1 MDKKKHGPRKGC
13 VYEDMTST
21 VSGTECTGLMP
32 TPPQDEDEYEAYQ
45 ELHQEGGIFEH
56 NKRAYAPNYGNSRA
70 QPHVFAL
77 CYHAGA
83 YVAHKR
89 CERHQQH
96 IYRLS
101 PCIEQQ

>member
-45 ELHQEGGIFEH
+45 ELHGMEVPKELGRTYGDSLGTKIAQT
-56 NKRAYAPNYGNSRA
+56 KRLPER
-70 QPHVFAL
+70 
-77 CYHAGA
+77 GA
-83 YVAHKR
+83 VAAR
-89 CERHQQH
+89 
-96 IYRLS
+96 RLRG
-101 PCIEQQ
+101 

>member
-45 ELHQEGGIFEH
+45 ELHGMEVPKE
-56 NKRAYAPNYGNSRA
+56 
-70 QPHVFAL
+70 
-77 CYHAGA
+77 
-83 YVAHKR
+83 
-89 CERHQQH
+89 
-96 IYRLS
+96 
-101 PCIEQQ
+101 

>member
-45 ELHQEGGIFEH
+45 ELHGMEVPKEWAVLKH
-56 NKRAYAPNYGNSRA
+56 KNLRS
-70 QPHVFAL
+70 L
-77 CYHAGA
+77 AG
-83 YVAHKR
+83 V
-89 CERHQQH
+89 
-96 IYRLS
+96 LF
-101 PCIEQQ
+101 